1 MSGHVCTVANRKGGV
16 GKTTA
21 AINLG
26 VALSGSG
33 YDVVV
38 VDADLEMPNL
48 AALVDFDA
56 EDTIHNVLA
65 GEATVSEALVG
76 APDGLAVVPGDRRLE
91 AYAEADATKL
101 RDVIG
106 TLERTHDTVIVDTG
120 PGLCHGTTIPLKL
133 SDSVILPLTQCPTS
147 VNDAKKTGA
156 LAERVGGTVVGGVLT
171 RVDDAPEFES
181 IETELGYPVLGVDPM
196 GEESPAPVVHEAPD
210 SDRAAAFEQLAE
222 TIGSVLFEG
231 TDPAAAE
238 TVYQPAWVG
247 EDEADDE
254 PDAEDDDDDDYTHAV
269 FHGI

>member
-21 AINLG
+21 AVNLG
-26 VALSGSG
+26 VAFSGAG

-56 EDTIHNVLA
+56 EYTIHDVLA
-65 GEATVSEALVG
+65 GDATVSDALMG

-106 TLERTHDTVIVDTG
+106 TLERTHDIVIVDTG
-120 PGLCHGTTIPLKL
+120 PGLRNGTTIPLKL
-133 SDSVILPLTQCPTS
+133 SDSVILPLTQGRTAI
-147 VNDAKKTGA
+147 NDAKKTGE
-156 LAERVGGTVVGGVLT
+156 LAERVGGTVAGGLLT
-171 RVDDAPEFES
+171 RVDDAPEFET

-196 GEESPAPVVHEAPD
+196 GEQSPAPVVHESSD

-222 TIGSVLFEG
+222 TLGTVLFEG
-231 TDPAAAE
+231 ADPTAAE
-238 TVYQPAWVG
+238 TVYQPSWVG
-247 EDEADDE
+247 EDESDDE
-254 PDAEDDDDDDYTHAV
+254 PDAGDDDDDYTHAV